1 MSSVVTWVMGRICD
15 SGKHLARNGHPTV
28 VPEKV
33 VSGNLAVQIKS
44 CNVIKI
50 MILDIS
56 SNIANAS

>member
-1 MSSVVTWVMGRICD
+1 MGKICD
-15 SGKHLARNGHPTV
+15 NGKHLAHNGHPTV

-33 VSGNLAVQIKS
+33 VSGNLAVQIKN